1 MGNITFLKR
10 KREHPVESAHR
21 VKHLKQEPSCSRISG
36 SNAMEQQNSKPAGA
50 VPNSTV
56 TVDAVHPRL
65 LDKSKQPQ
73 KSNCLLVPSNEVA
86 YCVQCNEGIGHT
98 VAALRNHF
106 GSSQHES
113 QPCVYCHGPVYN
125 YILRSQKYYHEC
137 VSEATHGE
145 QSSDMSNVSEEEG
158 SDTSE
163 KQSITSTKDA
173 ETTSLFCAHN
183 TDSHNVSDMPSDEV
197 T

>member
-1 MGNITFLKR
+1 
-10 KREHPVESAHR
+10 
-21 VKHLKQEPSCSRISG
+21 
-36 SNAMEQQNSKPAGA
+36 MEQQQNSKHAGA
-50 VPNSTV
+50 VLNSTV

-65 LDKSKQPQ
+65 MDKSKLPQ
-73 KSNCLLVPSNEVA
+73 ESNCTLVSSNEVA

-98 VAALRNHF
+98 VTAFRNHF
-106 GSSQHES
+106 GSSPHES
-113 QPCVYCHGPVYN
+113 QPCVYCHGPVYS

-145 QSSDMSNVSEEEG
+145 ESSDSNMSNVSVEEG

-163 KQSITSTKDA
+163 KLSITSTKVD
-173 ETTSLFCAHN
+173 ENTSLFCACN
-183 TDSHNVSDMPSDEV
+183 IDAHNVSDMPSDEG